1 MLAFPTEDLFDEPKC
16 YDWLVT
22 ILHPKGLRCSRCHR
36 PAEEAYVHRRDR
48 APVLYYRCVCRRVYN
63 AFAGTIWQGTQRPC
77 SQIVAILRGFTQGQ
91 STLHLARELDTAYP
105 QLLALRHR
113 MQAHALEGRPPAALS
128 DATTEMDEMYQ
139 NAGEKR
145 RAPPR
150 SRRSAAAARQQN
162 SRPRHVGYRPSAGG
176 GRLRA

>member
-1 MLAFPTEDLFDEPKC
+1 MLAFPIEALFDEQKC

-22 ILHPKGLRCSRCHR
+22 MLHPKGLCCSRCHR

-48 APVLYYRCVCRRVYN
+48 APVLYYRCVCGRVYN
-63 AFAGTIWQGTQRPC
+63 AFAGTIWQGTQRPG

-91 STLHLARELDTAYP
+91 STLHLARELGTAYP
-105 QLLALRHR
+105 QLLELRHR
-113 MQAHALEGRPPAALS
+113 MQANALAGRPLAALS

-145 RAPPR
+145 GAAPR
-150 SRRSAAAARQQN
+150 SRRSAPAARQQGPW
-162 SRPRHVGYRPSAGG
+162 SRHVGYRPPAGG
-176 GRLRA
+176 GHVRA